1 MLPPWGIPGLLSAH
15 RRFFTLIGST
25 DNPGYHRNAVCV
37 SGSKIHRVAGNAPI
51 NPGFFAMRASCHI
64 GGWPGADV
72 HSDMRVNGFL
82 YAQSVVM
89 WIQHQNRRV
98 AWLGAGDSHP
108 FGSRTKCSCPAE
120 ARSASK
126 CENMLWNRGFMYK
139 WRGRLLLLL

>member
-1 MLPPWGIPGLLSAH
+1 MKLGF
-15 RRFFTLIGST
+15 R
-25 DNPGYHRNAVCV
+25 HRNTVCV

-126 CENMLWNRGFMYK
+126 CENKLWNRGFMYK
-139 WRGRLLLLL
+139 WRGKLLLLHKS